1 MSHYLTVLLACLC
14 CVSLPNV
21 GHAADTSWQYRLLQQ
36 VNQHQAGLWQRQTP
50 NSRIHNLNLQYQQQS
65 DNQQL
70 QLAASSWLTE
80 QAGAD
85 DADYEV
91 SEAWWAIDV
100 ADWNLSVGKRKRDF
114 DVNQALRPLDMFSP
128 TDPLALF
135 TLVAPGVWQAAADW
149 FGSDN
154 ALTLLCNESQQP
166 FLRYG
171 KRLDASWGCGGRYY
185 QQQGSAEWQAVVH
198 HDAAMGWR
206 IGGSWQ
212 QVLSDALALQSSWLW
227 QQHSW
232 QTAWIDWPA
241 VIATTQPAATT
252 SAMPG
257 NTPIKLDRPLVQ
269 VVGDRAAWQFSAG
282 LNYSTTRYN
291 LLLEYGLDGQAPADQ
306 AWRALQHR
314 LAQGKLQPIELRT
327 SQQLFGSARIS
338 RQQWLLHLR
347 SHDNTH
353 WQHAV
358 TLLYQPAVRGLLMS
372 ASLSY
377 STGQHSSFNIGIK
390 HFTGA
395 TDNAFALL
403 GLRSEAVAGVSYVF

>member
-1 MSHYLTVLLACLC
+1 MSHFRTVLLASLC
-14 CVSLPNV
+14 AASCCSTA
-21 GHAADTSWQYRLLQQ
+21 HAADTSWQYRLLQQ
-36 VNQHQAGLWQRQTP
+36 ANQHQAGLWQRQQPST
-50 NSRIHNLNLQYQQQS
+50 SRIHNLNLQYQQQT

-85 DADYEV
+85 DADYTV
-91 SEAWWAIDV
+91 SEAGWAIDV
-100 ADWNLSVGKRKRDF
+100 VDWNLSVGKRKRDF

-154 ALTLLCNESQQP
+154 AVTLLCNQSQQS

-171 KRLDASWGCGGRYY
+171 ERLEASWGCGGRYY

-198 HDAAMGWR
+198 HDATMGWR

-212 QVLSDALALQSSWLW
+212 QVLTDALALQSSWLW

-232 QTAWIDWPA
+232 QSVWIDWPTFTTTA
-241 VIATTQPAATT
+241 QTTGAAQRQAT
-252 SAMPG
+252 S
-257 NTPIKLDRPLVQ
+257 NIDRPLVQ
-269 VVGDRAAWQFSAG
+269 VVGGHAAWQLSAG
-282 LNYSTTRYN
+282 LNYSTAGYN
-291 LLLEYGLDGQAPADQ
+291 LLLEYGQDGQAPADQ
-306 AWRALQHR
+306 AWHALQQR
-314 LAQGKLQPIELRT
+314 LAQGPLQATERRS
-327 SQQLFGSARIS
+327 SQQLFGSARIT

-347 SHDNTH
+347 SHDNTD

-358 TLLYQPAVRGLLMS
+358 TVLYQPAVRGLLMS

-377 STGQHSSFNIGIK
+377 STGQHSSFNIAIK

-395 TDNAFALL
+395 ADNAFALL

>member
-1 MSHYLTVLLACLC
+1 MSHYLFVLLAGLC
-14 CVSLPNV
+14 CVSLSKS
-21 GHAADTSWQYRLLQQ
+21 GYAADTSWQYRFLQQ
-36 VNQHQAGLWQRQTP
+36 AKQHQAGLWQRKTTSS
-50 NSRIHNLNLQYQQQS
+50 SRIHNLNLQYQQQAGK
-65 DNQQL
+65 QQV

-85 DADYEV
+85 YVDYEV
-91 SEAWWAIDV
+91 SEAWWGMDAG
-100 ADWNLSVGKRKRDF
+100 DWNFSAGKRKRDF

-135 TLVAPGVWQAAADW
+135 TLVSPGVWQAAADW

-154 ALTLLCNESQQP
+154 AMTLLCNQSQQP

-171 KRLDASWGCGGRYY
+171 ARLQASWGCGGRYY
-185 QQQGSAEWQAVVH
+185 QQQGSAEWQAVLH

-206 IGGSWQ
+206 LGGSWQ
-212 QVLSDALALQSSWLW
+212 QVLTDALALQSSGLW

-232 QTAWIDWPA
+232 QTEWIDWPA
-241 VIATTQPAATT
+241 LLPAVWPA
-252 SAMPG
+252 SPAG
-257 NTPIKLDRPLVQ
+257 NADRPLLQAVSS
-269 VVGDRAAWQFSAG
+269 RAAWQLSAG
-282 LNYSTTRYN
+282 INYSTNSYN
-291 LLLEYGLDGQAPADQ
+291 LLLEYGVDGQAPADA
-306 AWRALQHR
+306 AWHELRAR
-314 LAQGKLQPIELRT
+314 LSQGKLQPLELRS
-327 SQQLFGSARIS
+327 SQQMFGSARVS

-347 SHDNTH
+347 SIETAH

-390 HFTGA
+390 HFAGA
-395 TDNAFALL
+395 SNNAFALL